1 MGSGLERVV
10 SGGQGSEIVSGQCE
24 SAGMTLD
31 RVPDTGRL
39 AGIITAAE
47 LADAGF
53 TKSKIDILVGCGV
66 LLRPTRG
73 VYARSRQVRQLTT
86 TEHGKVMLR
95 VAAAAAILGGD
106 AVGSHADAAAV
117 HKLALLTRPKAN
129 SISVSRPLGAP
140 RTKSSQRSFIQLR
153 NSDLPAEHRVLR
165 DGVPVTSVARTVVD
179 LARTTSL
186 REGVVVADSALHHKL
201 TTKTELYAVIDHC
214 GRWPGIAQARRA
226 VDFSDALSES
236 PLESLARLAFADA
249 GLPTPELQAWVGG
262 DLGCSDLG
270 GGGRPLGRA
279 DFYWPDHSTIAEADG
294 AIKYADPS
302 RAQQQLQ
309 RDDDLRQAGFQVV
322 HFTWQQL
329 HTNPAQI
336 IQSIRAA
343 FAQAAALRRAATQ
356 R

>member
-1 MGSGLERVV
+1 
-10 SGGQGSEIVSGQCE
+10 
-24 SAGMTLD
+24 
-31 RVPDTGRL
+31 
-39 AGIITAAE
+39 
-47 LADAGF
+47 
-53 TKSKIDILVGCGV
+53 
-66 LLRPTRG
+66 
-73 VYARSRQVRQLTT
+73 
-86 TEHGKVMLR
+86 MLR
-95 VAAAAAILGGD
+95 VAAATAILGGD

-117 HKLALLTRPKAN
+117 HKLALSTRPKAN

-140 RTKSSQRSFIQLR
+140 CTKSSQRSLIQLR
-153 NSDLPAEHRVLR
+153 ISDLPAEHRVLR
-165 DGVPVTSVARTVVD
+165 DVVPVTSVARTVVD

-201 TTKTELYAVIDHC
+201 TTKTELYAVLDRC

-236 PLESLARLAFADA
+236 PLESLARLVFADA
-249 GLPTPELQAWVGG
+249 GLPPPQLQAWVGG
-262 DLGCSDLG
+262 DLAGESG
-270 GGGRPLGRA
+270 EGSGGRPLGRA

-343 FAQAAALRRAATQ
+343 FTQAATLKRATAQ
-356 R
+356 